1 MHPEVLKHA
10 RELHQNLAKE
20 ECHICKRLFGEHS
33 AEEFNA
39 HALDDVTIEI
49 DIGPWPESERPPDY
63 VLWNYAYGRSIL
75 LNASHYLSH
84 AYGPS
89 QEAAAIA
96 LLATHLESVPV
107 GDPRQVPPDW
117 IRYRNR

>member
-39 HALDDVTIEI
+39 HALDDVTIELDIRSI
-49 DIGPWPESERPPDY
+49 DRPPEEY
-63 VLWNYAYGRSIL
+63 FGWNYAYSRSIL
-75 LNASHYLSH
+75 INASHYLLH

-96 LLATHLESVPV
+96 LLATHLGSVPV
-107 GDPRQVPPDW
+107 GDPAQVPPDW